1 MRHRSSAGLAVGCV
15 MAALAVFGSGCQT
28 VYNKTLENVFG
39 YEKRELLKKSVAAL
53 QEEQQ
58 QTQEEFKDAMTRLKE
73 LYAFDGGELEKVY
86 DKLKSSHE
94 ACDAQAK
101 EVRKRIENME
111 DIAKSM
117 FSEWEKELGQFSNP
131 TFAENSRRQLQETKD
146 RFAQLSR
153 SVHASEESM
162 KPVLTQLKD
171 HVLYLK
177 HNLNAA
183 AIGSLK
189 GEASAIQGQIEEL
202 IARMN
207 ASIAE
212 ADNFIKTLPQ

>member
-1 MRHRSSAGLAVGCV
+1 MRHRSSAGLAVWCV
-15 MAALAVFGSGCQT
+15 MGALAVLGSGCQT

-39 YEKRELLKKSVAAL
+39 YEKRQLLKKSVAAL

-58 QTQEEFKDAMTRLKE
+58 EAQEEFKDAMTRLKE
-73 LYAFDGGELEKVY
+73 LYAFDGGELEKIY
-86 DKLKSSHE
+86 NKLKSSHE
-94 ACDAQAK
+94 ACEAQAQD
-101 EVRKRIENME
+101 VHKRIENME
-111 DIAKSM
+111 GIAKSM

-131 TFAENSRRQLQETKD
+131 TFAENSRRQLQDTRV

-153 SVHASEESM
+153 SVHASAESM
-162 KPVLTQLKD
+162 KPVLIQLKD

-212 ADNFIKTLPQ
+212 ADSFIKTLPQ

>member
-1 MRHRSSAGLAVGCV
+1 PERSA
-15 MAALAVFGSGCQT
+15 T
-28 VYNKTLENVFG
+28 
-39 YEKRELLKKSVAAL
+39 SVAARSV
-53 QEEQQ
+53 
-58 QTQEEFKDAMTRLKE
+58 RLGPHRGMPPALPRSANVPSLTHKFC
-73 LYAFDGGELEKVY
+73 YRA
-86 DKLKSSHE
+86 
-94 ACDAQAK
+94 AQAK

-111 DIAKSM
+111 GIAKSM

-146 RFAQLSR
+146 RFGQLSR

-162 KPVLTQLKD
+162 KPVLTQLND

-202 IARMN
+202 IARIN

-212 ADNFIKTLPQ
+212 ADSFIKTLPQ